1 MVTSCRTSLTFN
13 NCTLCPHC
21 IYVFCIYL
29 KTNSDLCHLQ
39 DKLIGFYSRDEKCL
53 QRGTDCCFLLHDGE
67 HPSSTLDIL
76 LTIAHSHHTSA
87 VCWAAILNPSLR
99 QHATQRAS
107 SILYYQSFVH
117 SLASLKWNRIRQL
130 KAGIDNRAH
139 PVKPVGVGNEK
150 TKANCFAGFS
160 GLECPH

>member
-1 MVTSCRTSLTFN
+1 MHHQFN
-13 NCTLCPHC
+13 IQQLYVLPTL
-21 IYVFCIYL
+21 YL
-29 KTNSDLCHLQ
+29 CVYLITKSDLCHLQ
-39 DKLIGFYSRDEKCL
+39 HKQIAFYSRDEKYL
-53 QRGTDCCFLLHDGE
+53 QRGTNSCFLLHGGE
-67 HPSSTLDIL
+67 RPSYTLDTL
-76 LTIAHSHHTSA
+76 LTLAHSHHTSA
-87 VCWAAILNPSLR
+87 VCSVAILKRFLR
-99 QHATQRAS
+99 QHANQRIS